1 MLSVTIKGVKIMY
14 DTYAR
19 YIYEWLIQNQ
29 IASKLDSIIE
39 LLGVLRDRSVY
50 IFIVLLFILLVTV
63 AFKFITVRGRN
74 V

>member
-1 MLSVTIKGVKIMY
+1 MY

-19 YIYEWLIQNQ
+19 LIYEWLTKNDI
-29 IASKLDSIIE
+29 SGKFDTIIY
-39 LLGVLRDRSVY
+39 LLGVLRDRAVY
-50 IFIVLLFILLVTV
+50 IFVVLLFILLVTV

>member
-1 MLSVTIKGVKIMY
+1 MY
-14 DTYAR
+14 DTYTR
-19 YIYEWLIQNQ
+19 LIYEWLTKND
-29 IASKLDSIIE
+29 IASKLDSIID

-50 IFIVLLFILLVTV
+50 IFVVLLFILLVTV

>member
-1 MLSVTIKGVKIMY
+1 MY

-19 YIYEWLIQNQ
+19 LIYEWLIKNE

-39 LLGVLRDRSVY
+39 LLGVLRDRAVY

-74 V
+74 I

>member
-1 MLSVTIKGVKIMY
+1 MY
-14 DTYAR
+14 DTYTR
-19 YIYEWLIQNQ
+19 LIYEWLTKND

-39 LLGVLRDRSVY
+39 LLGVLRDRAVY

-74 V
+74 I

>member
-1 MLSVTIKGVKIMY
+1 MY

-19 YIYEWLIQNQ
+19 MIYEWLTKND
-29 IASKLDSIIE
+29 IASKFDTIID
-39 LLGVLRDRSVY
+39 LLGVLRDRAVY

>member
-1 MLSVTIKGVKIMY
+1 MY

-19 YIYEWLIQNQ
+19 LIYEWLVKNEIS
-29 IASKLDSIIE
+29 SKLDSIIE

-74 V
+74 I

>member
-1 MLSVTIKGVKIMY
+1 MY

-19 YIYEWLIQNQ
+19 LIYEWLVKNE
-29 IASKLDSIIE
+29 IASKFDSIIE
-39 LLGVLRDRSVY
+39 LLGVLRDRAVY
-50 IFIVLLFILLVTV
+50 IFVVLLFILLLTV

>member
-1 MLSVTIKGVKIMY
+1 MY

-19 YIYEWLIQNQ
+19 LIYEWLVKND
-29 IASKLDSIIE
+29 IASKFDSIIE
-39 LLGVLRDRSVY
+39 LLGVLRDRAVY
-50 IFIVLLFILLVTV
+50 IFVVLLFILLVTV

>member
-1 MLSVTIKGVKIMY
+1 MY

-19 YIYEWLIQNQ
+19 LIYEWLTKNE

-50 IFIVLLFILLVTV
+50 IFVVLLFILLVTV

>member
-1 MLSVTIKGVKIMY
+1 MY

-19 YIYEWLIQNQ
+19 YIYEWLINNK
-29 IASKLDSIIE
+29 IAGKLDSIIE
-39 LLGVLRDRSVY
+39 LLGVLRDRAVY
-50 IFIVLLFILLVTV
+50 IFVVLLFILLVTV

>member
-1 MLSVTIKGVKIMY
+1 MY
-14 DTYAR
+14 DTYTR
-19 YIYEWLIQNQ
+19 YIYEWLVNNK

-39 LLGVLRDRSVY
+39 LLGVLRDRAVY

-74 V
+74 I

>member
-1 MLSVTIKGVKIMY
+1 MY

-19 YIYEWLIQNQ
+19 LIYEWLTKND
-29 IASKLDSIIE
+29 IASKFDTIID
-39 LLGVLRDRSVY
+39 LLGVLRDRAVY
-50 IFIVLLFILLVTV
+50 IFVVLLFILLVTV